1 MMAMIGTKHLTK
13 EKRSKYENE
22 MQTWKTPKKKEQTLF
37 SFYDLGLLDT
47 EILLSQVELWRRDHA
62 GW

>member
-1 MMAMIGTKHLTK
+1 MIGTKHLTK

-37 SFYDLGLLDT
+37 SFYDVGPLNPA
-47 EILLSQVELWRRDHA
+47 ILLS
-62 GW
+62 